1 MLIQLCKK
9 KLKYNLDEIF
19 NEACS
24 DYASVHLIGDGY
36 ESCIYLGVKIIRDDE
51 TGEVKIFDPQKSTN
65 YYVEIDPEGYMF
77 FQERGWRKA
86 VIQMTLSKYKSKLE
100 RIKDSIAR
108 EINSSNSQK
117 RLKFFK
123 ETREQILKKYFKL
136 TQKLKSDD

>member
-1 MLIQLCKK
+1 
-9 KLKYNLDEIF
+9 
-19 NEACS
+19 
-24 DYASVHLIGDGY
+24 
-36 ESCIYLGVKIIRDDE
+36 
-51 TGEVKIFDPQKSTN
+51 
-65 YYVEIDPEGYMF
+65 
-77 FQERGWRKA
+77 
-86 VIQMTLSKYKSKLE
+86 MTLSKYKSKLD

>member
-1 MLIQLCKK
+1 M
-9 KLKYNLDEIF
+9 KY
-19 NEACS
+19 S
-24 DYASVHLIGDGY
+24 
-36 ESCIYLGVKIIRDDE
+36 

-77 FQERGWRKA
+77 FQEQGWRKA

-136 TQKLKSDD
+136 TQKLNSDD